1 MGEKY
6 DLLVLFS
13 GGADSVLMIQMAK
26 LMNKD
31 PYCVVIDY
39 EQLHQ
44 QELDAAYDYL
54 REEGIDW
61 QTVKISGLKINSG
74 LTGSGEKNESGE
86 VHEMYVPGRNTIFIS
101 IAFSIAENL
110 GIDTIWHG
118 ADYTDRLNFFPDCY
132 QNYFVAFNE
141 LLQHAGPKDIE
152 VEAPLLGLSKENIL
166 KILEYYGIDMEKIF
180 SGYGDL

>member
-6 DLLVLFS
+6 DVLVLFS
-13 GGADSVLMIQMAK
+13 GGADSALMLYLAK
-26 LMNKD
+26 NMNKN

-39 EQLHQ
+39 EQLHR
-44 QELDAAYDYL
+44 QELEKAYDLL

-61 QTVKISGLKINSG
+61 QTVRISGLGLKSG
-74 LTGSGEKNESGE
+74 LTSGEKNDTGE

-110 GIDTIWHG
+110 GINMIWHG

-132 QNYFVAFNE
+132 QEYFVAFNE

-152 VEAPLLGLSKENIL
+152 VEAPLLGMSKENI
-166 KILEYYGIDMEKIF
+166 IAMLENSGVDMNKIF

>member
-13 GGADSVLMIQMAK
+13 GGADSVLMLELAR
-26 LMNKD
+26 LMHKK

-39 EQLHQ
+39 EQLHA
-44 QELDAAYDYL
+44 QEIDSAYEYL
-54 REEGIDW
+54 RDRKVDW
-61 QTVKISGLKINSG
+61 QTVKLKGLGLNSG

-86 VHEMYVPGRNTIFIS
+86 VHEMYVPGRNTMFLS
-101 IAFSIAENL
+101 IAFSIAENM

-118 ADYTDRLNFFPDCY
+118 ADYSDRIHLFPDCY
-132 QNYFVAFNE
+132 QEYFVAFNE
-141 LLQHAGPKDIE
+141 MLKYAGPKKIK
-152 VEAPLLGLSKENIL
+152 VEAPLLGLSKETIWEML
-166 KILEYYGIDMEKIF
+166 KYMGIKINEVF